1 MYMWIIMVP
10 LLLTLVY
17 LKNIISPQFFTFLAI
32 IVLTGYSGI
41 LLNPEQYFLTFLTLV
56 FSITMYRAGLCLPNT
71 CKKGIW
77 RALLYGVTIAN
88 LIILVYYIALVN
100 LWIDIEMLFQYYE
113 KDTLFGISR
122 FSLGNAIEVP
132 LLLSSLLF
140 AALSKLSVNTQSLT
154 AALINLIPAVIAES
168 RLVLIIA
175 LLIFI
180 SQLFSSR
187 IVIKIASMAIISFLI
202 IRYSDSMVIVIESLI
217 NRFTGGDAGS
227 LNDRQSIY
235 LMIFN
240 EINIHV
246 LLIGNGLTSSAS
258 LMQQVTGEYRSIE
271 SLFLQLMYEIG
282 LIGLT
287 VFLFSIAKNIKNIF
301 KIIPKDVVSLLILAQ
316 ILFLMPVFNYLP
328 YIFFSL
334 GVASVK
340 SYSLKSNSDYSK
352 KEINTKDLTAGL
364 E

>member
-1 MYMWIIMVP
+1 
-10 LLLTLVY
+10 
-17 LKNIISPQFFTFLAI
+17 
-32 IVLTGYSGI
+32 
-41 LLNPEQYFLTFLTLV
+41 
-56 FSITMYRAGLCLPNT
+56 
-71 CKKGIW
+71 
-77 RALLYGVTIAN
+77 
-88 LIILVYYIALVN
+88 
-100 LWIDIEMLFQYYE
+100 
-113 KDTLFGISR
+113 
-122 FSLGNAIEVP
+122 
-132 LLLSSLLF
+132 
-140 AALSKLSVNTQSLT
+140 
-154 AALINLIPAVIAES
+154 
-168 RLVLIIA
+168 
-175 LLIFI
+175 
-180 SQLFSSR
+180 
-187 IVIKIASMAIISFLI
+187 
-202 IRYSDSMVIVIESLI
+202 MVIVIESLI

-316 ILFLMPVFNYLP
+316 ILFLIPVFNYLP